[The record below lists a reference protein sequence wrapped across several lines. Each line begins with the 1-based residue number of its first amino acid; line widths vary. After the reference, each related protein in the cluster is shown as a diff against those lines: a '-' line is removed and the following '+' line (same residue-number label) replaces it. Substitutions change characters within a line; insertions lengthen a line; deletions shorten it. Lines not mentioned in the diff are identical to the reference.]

1 MIDLKKSENKTV
13 EAGIKA
19 IVRAQR
25 ARGGES
31 RAGQQAAKWAAEGA
45 VKGRCFQKPG
55 RVFCD
60 VRAYVSCREYDGI
73 PQGAR
78 HETVNRG
85 GTAGERTN
93 TRP

>member
-1 MIDLKKSENKTV
+1 MH
-13 EAGIKA
+13 
-19 IVRAQR
+19 AQR
-25 ARGGES
+25 AWDGGS
-31 RAGQQAAKWAAEGA
+31 RVGLQIAKWTAEG
-45 VKGRCFQKPG
+45 VVRIEG